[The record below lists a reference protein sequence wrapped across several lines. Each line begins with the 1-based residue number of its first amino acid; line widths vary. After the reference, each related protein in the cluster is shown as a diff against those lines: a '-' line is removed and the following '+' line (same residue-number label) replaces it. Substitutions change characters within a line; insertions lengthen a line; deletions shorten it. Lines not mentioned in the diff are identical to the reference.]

1 VVERK
6 LQDIQVV
13 HEFLDVFPNEL
24 PRMPPKRVIE
34 FKIELQPST
43 TPIAKAPYKMSPIEL
58 ADLKI
63 QLQDLLDKCFIH
75 PSSSP
80 WGCPVLFV
88 PKKDKELCLCV
99 DYRPLNAVT
108 IKNKYLLPHIDI
120 LFDQLAGAQMFSK
133 IDLLSG
139 YHHIRICDEDIPK
152 TAFSMRYGLYEYLVI
167 SFGLTNT
174 PTHFMYLMNSVFMP
188 ELDKF
193 VVVLIDDILVYSKS
207 MDEHEE
213 HLRVVLQRLW
223 DHQLYAMFSRCEFW
237 IDEVSFLGHVISPK
251 GIIVDPGKVRDVLDW
266 KPPKSAHQARSF
278 LGLAGYYR
286 RFILNFSKISKLI
299 TEVLKKDTKYVW
311 SKDCD
316 EAFQTLKKLLTTSL
330 VLAQPD
336 IAKPFDVYCDA
347 SGTGLGGVLMQE
359 GRVISYSSW
368 QLRRHKENYPTHDLE
383 LAVVVMALRTWRHY
397 LLGNVVHIY
406 TNHKSLKYIFTQ
418 LDLNMRQRR
427 RLELIKDYELELHY
441 HPGKANI
448 VADTLSH
455 KAHCNYLPAVR
466 LMGEESSTRVLPD
479 LSLYNITL
487 TPVLRG
493 EIIAAQ
499 RNMGYIKRRMQEGD
513 PKVACFREDAEEY
526 YGSRID
532 WLCRRKQHSRRW
544 F

>member
-174 PTHFMYLMNSVFMP
+174 PTHFMYLMNSVFML

-513 PKVACFREDAEEY
+513 PKVACFHEDAEEY